1 MNYSTLCLLVAEL
14 EREQQATR
22 KKRKAPSC
30 RKCGKPM
37 KLKNPYILFFYD
49 KTKY

>member
-37 KLKNPYILFFYD
+37 KGHKKASCNPL
-49 KTKY
+49 TQPS

>member
-37 KLKNPYILFFYD
+37 KGHKKASCNALTQPS
-49 KTKY
+49 